1 MTLARI
7 NLLLAVSFCGLAASL
22 PAATAAETGLPTFET
37 LLSGAEAC
45 FNLGGQSEGA
55 FQRFKL
61 KAEPTPAAGRF
72 AVIPVHA
79 VEHGLYEGGDY
90 ANMYTGTGTLGP
102 AVAEGAEADVFEI
115 TLIGAGFDLDA
126 AGAGK
131 IYTQRY
137 VMALDPATLAGTVYG
152 IYSESRPLENDAP
165 YGDVVVSGVSV
176 EATPI
181 SCDGF

>member
-7 NLLLAVSFCGLAASL
+7 NLLLAISLSSLAASL
-22 PAATAAETGLPTFET
+22 PATAAETGLPTLET

-55 FQRFKL
+55 FERLKL
-61 KAEPTPAAGRF
+61 KAEPAPDAGHL

-102 AVAEGAEADVFEI
+102 AVDGSGGPDVLEI
-115 TLIGAGFDLDA
+115 SLIGAGFDLDA

-131 IYTQRY
+131 LFTQHY
-137 VMALDPATLAGTVYG
+137 VMALDPATFTGTVYG
-152 IYSESRPLENDAP
+152 VYSESKPLENGAP
-165 YGDVVVSGVSV
+165 YSDVVVSAVSV